1 MFFKNI
7 LEMKVKK
14 KIHWLVQK
22 GISFLSKQTG
32 ISTIYTDNA
41 LSLLV
46 EFVNFSNE
54 NTIQHDIAK
63 LTLLYRASQ
72 IGYNTFMKQRQ

>member
-1 MFFKNI
+1 
-7 LEMKVKK
+7 MKVKK